1 LLPAVWSPTRRR
13 CRIRFIPVGEKKHG
27 SVTAED
33 PISLVEAAYR
43 VEADQ
48 SAWLNQLADAALS
61 FDRGLG
67 VSAFSA
73 RIVLGHGLRLDATTT
88 RRMAPALDDFLRMA
102 TKANP
107 ATGAAA
113 VQQGA
118 SGSAATASEAL
129 GAEVM
134 SGVLAPAQRW
144 GCKDLLGI
152 MSVDPGGAVVGLMVA
167 LPELGG
173 LSRRQRVQW
182 DRLSAHVCAGQ
193 RLQRRLLAAR
203 EVPSAEADLGDAV
216 LRPDGRIEH
225 AGEIA
230 KTQAARASLRDAAL
244 AMDRARSSL
253 RRKNPDEALS
263 LWRALV
269 SGRWSLVDKFDRDG
283 RRFLV
288 AHKNDPRTRAVAALT
303 EREQQVTAYLALG
316 HSNKRIAYELGLSES
331 TVSEVGRRSLAK
343 LGISSRAD
351 LAQLYAGNVREAH

>member
-1 LLPAVWSPTRRR
+1 MANT
-13 CRIRFIPVGEKKHG
+13 
-27 SVTAED
+27 ED

-48 SAWLNQLADAALS
+48 GAWLNQLADAAGT

-67 VSAFSA
+67 LIAFSA
-73 RIVLGHGLRLDATTT
+73 RIVPAHGLQLDANAT
-88 RRMAPALDDFLRMA
+88 RRMDSGLEDFLRVA
-102 TKANP
+102 TQANP
-107 ATGAAA
+107 AMGAEA

-129 GAEVM
+129 GAGVM
-134 SGVLAPAQRW
+134 SGVFAPAQRW

-152 MSVDPGGAVVGLMVA
+152 MSVDPGGSVVGLMVA
-167 LPELGG
+167 LPEVGG
-173 LSRRQRVQW
+173 LSRRERVQW

-193 RLQRRLLAAR
+193 RLQRRLLEASA
-203 EVPSAEADLGDAV
+203 VPSAPADLGDAV
-216 LRPDGRIEH
+216 LRLDGRLEH

-230 KTQAARASLRDAAL
+230 KTQMARASLRDAAL
-244 AMDRARSSL
+244 AMDKARSSL
-253 RRKNPDEALS
+253 RRKDPDEALS
-263 LWRALV
+263 MWRALV
-269 SGRWSLVDKFDRDG
+269 SGRWSLVDKFDSDG

-303 EREQQVTAYLALG
+303 AREQQVTAYLALG

-331 TVSEVGRRSLAK
+331 TVSEVGRRSLTK

-351 LAQLYAGNVREAH
+351 LARLYAGNVSKPQTPDPAP